1 MLLTKYFGK
10 LTLFLLEGSMEAVK
24 GIDVK
29 SPNSRFGVLAVKPE
43 RGGGGGG
50 GDIQPVKGCDL

>member
-1 MLLTKYFGK
+1 M
-10 LTLFLLEGSMEAVK
+10 LFLLEGSMEAVK
-24 GIDVK
+24 GLDVK